1 MLNKICCIL
10 IKDYQWFSRILVF
23 SFFGTLL
30 FSCNN
35 NKSDIEGLF
44 SNKEENKQSLH
55 GISIEYPKEGTIFP
69 PEFPAPEFL
78 WGDSLNSQTRW
89 HIRLQ
94 GNNGRELYQTI
105 VRSTKW
111 RPDSSSWRNIKSA
124 SRTDTIHLTIIGEQ
138 RNFNRYK
145 YSSGRSSFSF
155 SQDSVGGLIFYRAVP
170 LPFGYAVKNVNQ
182 IEWYLGNIDGSKP
195 KKILDNIPVCA
206 NCHSFSGNGV
216 LAMDIDYANDKGS
229 YIIANIEDTIQL
241 SFDKI
246 ITWNDF
252 KKEDGVFTYGLLS
265 QISPDGR
272 FVLSTVKDR
281 SVFVPVDNLEYSQ
294 LFFPIKG
301 IIAVYDR
308 ESRKFYELKGACD
321 KNYVQSNPNW
331 SPNSTEIMYSRANRY
346 MSSKIDN
353 SESVLLKV
361 EDAEEFVTRQKDF
374 KFDLYRLKFNDGEG
388 DQAIPVEGASDNGKS
403 NFFARYSPDGKWVVF
418 CQSEDFMLLQPDSK
432 LFIMPSNGG
441 QPRLMNCNTNNM
453 NSWHAWSPN
462 SRWLVFSSKCKG
474 PYTQL
479 FITHIDKNGNDSPPV
494 FLENMAYDK
503 KAVNI
508 PEFIGGSGNNL
519 KKITDNFS
527 QNTMYFN
534 RLAGLNISDKEY
546 KKAIDN
552 LNKALTADSLFFDA
566 IRNKIVL
573 NIILGQYK
581 SKEDLHD
588 KMVAARLIE
597 QKIQKNPDDEL
608 LYIQRGELRL
618 LTDDFE
624 GALKDGFYI
633 IKDNP
638 KNFSGYDLIT
648 VAYKKMGKWSNTIP
662 YYEKMLKMQPDNIKV
677 TYTLAIAYQNVNQFS
692 AAHDLL
698 NDLIKKYPN
707 EANFYISRAKLSTLE
722 GDKKSTKDDYE
733 KALEID
739 PDNYNIYAARGN
751 YLKNSSDGDLWKKDF
766 NMAILLIGKE
776 IEKNP
781 QDATLLITRAEIME
795 EVGDVETALKEYEN
809 YLKTW
814 PLNYSAMEKIALF
827 SSLSGQWQK
836 AIEAYTTL
844 IENFPGNASVLYNR
858 SLTYQHS
865 GELNKALS
873 DINDAINLDPANH
886 SYYFQRSNIKY
897 NLGDKAGSKNDLNN
911 SFTLLNEQS
920 RKRNL
925 NQKELEMLATIQ
937 KLLKDDKMGF

>member
-1 MLNKICCIL
+1 MLNNIL
-10 IKDYQWFSRILVF
+10 SISIKNYQRLSKRLVYCF
-23 SFFGTLL
+23 LAVFL

-35 NKSDIEGLF
+35 RSDIEDLF
-44 SNKEENKQSLH
+44 KTYKETRQTLQEL
-55 GISIEYPKEGTIFP
+55 SIVYPREGTIFP
-69 PEFPAPEFL
+69 PEFPAPEFS
-78 WGDSLNSQTRW
+78 WCDSLNRNGRW

-94 GNNGRELYQTI
+94 GKDKKEFYRTI
-105 VRSTKW
+105 VKSAKW
-111 RPDSSSWRNIKSA
+111 RPDSSLWMNIKSV
-124 SRTDTIHLTIIGEQ
+124 SGTDIIDLVIIGEQ
-138 RNFNRYK
+138 RSFHGHK
-145 YSSGRSSFSF
+145 YSFGSSSFSF

-195 KKILDNIPVCA
+195 RKILDNIPVCA
-206 NCHSFSGNGV
+206 NCHSFSGNGI

-229 YIIANIEDTIQL
+229 YIIADIEDTIQL

-308 ESRKFYELKGACD
+308 QLGKFYELQGACD

-331 SPNSTEIMYSRANRY
+331 SPNSTEIIYSRANRY

-374 KFDLYRLKFNDGEG
+374 KFDLYRLKFNEG
-388 DQAIPVEGASDNGKS
+388 KGGQAVPVEGASDNGKS

-432 LFIMPSNGG
+432 LFIMPSDGG
-441 QPRLMNCNTNNM
+441 RPRLMNCNTDNM
-453 NSWHAWSPN
+453 NSWHSWSPN

-479 FITHIDKNGNDSPPV
+479 FLTHIDENGNDSPPV

-508 PEFIGGSGNNL
+508 PEFIGDSGNNL

-527 QNTMYFN
+527 QNAMYFN

-546 KKAIDN
+546 KKAIEN

-581 SKEDLHD
+581 SKDDLHY

-597 QKIQKNPDDEL
+597 QKIQKNPNDEL

-624 GALKDGFYI
+624 GALKDGFHI
-633 IKDNP
+633 IKNNP
-638 KNFSGYDLIT
+638 ANFSGYDLIT

-662 YYEKMLKMQPDNIKV
+662 YYERMLKMQPENIKV
-677 TYTLAIAYQNVNQFS
+677 TYNLAIAYQNVNQFDV
-692 AAHDLL
+692 AHDLL
-698 NDLIKKYPN
+698 NDLINKYPN

-722 GDKKSTKDDYE
+722 GDLKSTKADYE

-739 PDNYNIYAARGN
+739 PDNYNIYTARGN
-751 YLKNSSDGDLWKKDF
+751 YLKNSSDSELWKKDF
-766 NMAILLIGKE
+766 NMAILLISKE

-795 EVGDVETALKEYEN
+795 EVGNVENAKKEYEN
-809 YLKTW
+809 YLNTW
-814 PLNYSAMEKIALF
+814 PLSYSAMGKIALF

-844 IENFPGNASVLYNR
+844 IENFPGNASILNNR

-873 DINDAINLDPANH
+873 DINDAINLDPANY

-911 SFTLLNEQS
+911 SLALLDEQR
-920 RKRNL
+920 RKRKL
-925 NQKELEMLATIQ
+925 NQKELDMLATIQ
-937 KLLKDDKMGF
+937 KLLKDDQLGF

>member
-1 MLNKICCIL
+1 MLNNICSIL
-10 IKDYQWFSRILVF
+10 IKDYQCLSRILFF
-23 SFFGTLL
+23 SLLGALL

-35 NKSDIEGLF
+35 NKPNIEDLF
-44 SNKEENKQSLH
+44 SNKEKNKQSFY

-94 GNNGRELYQTI
+94 GNNGRELYRTI

-111 RPDSSSWRNIKSA
+111 RPDSSAWMNIKSA

-145 YSSGRSSFSF
+145 YSLGRSCFSF

-182 IEWYLGNIDGSKP
+182 IEWYLGSIDGSKP
-195 KKILDNIPVCA
+195 RKILDNIPVCA
-206 NCHSFSGNGV
+206 NCHSFSGNGT

-229 YIIANIEDTIQL
+229 YIIADIEDTIRL

-252 KKEDGVFTYGLLS
+252 KKEDGIFTYGLLS

-308 ESRKFYELKGACD
+308 QLRKFYELQGACD

-331 SPNSTEIMYSRANRY
+331 SPNSSEIIYSRANRY

-353 SESVLLKV
+353 SENVLLKV
-361 EDAEEFVTRQKDF
+361 EDAEEFVKRQKDF
-374 KFDLYRLKFNDGEG
+374 KFDLYRLKFNEG
-388 DQAIPVEGASDNGKS
+388 KGGQAIPVEGASNNGKS

-479 FITHIDKNGNDSPPV
+479 FLTHIDENGNDSPPV

-508 PEFIGGSGNNL
+508 PEFVGMRGNNL

-527 QNTMYFN
+527 QNAMYYN
-534 RLAGLNISDKEY
+534 RLAGLNLSDKEY
-546 KKAIDN
+546 RKAIEN
-552 LNKALTADSLFFDA
+552 LNRALATDSLFFDA

-581 SKEDLHD
+581 SKDDLHD

-597 QKIQKNPDDEL
+597 QKIQKKPDDEL

-618 LTDDFE
+618 LMDDFE
-624 GALKDGFYI
+624 GALKDGFHI
-633 IKDNP
+633 IKNNP
-638 KNFSGYDLIT
+638 ANFSGYDLIT
-648 VAYKKMGKWSNTIP
+648 VAYKKMGKWSNSIP

-677 TYTLAIAYQNVNQFS
+677 THNLAIAYQNINQFGT
-692 AAHDLL
+692 ALDLL
-698 NDLIKKYPN
+698 NDLIEKYPN
-707 EANFYISRAKLSTLE
+707 EADFYITRANLSVLK
-722 GDKKSTKDDYE
+722 GDEKSAKADYN
-733 KALEID
+733 KSVEID
-739 PDNYNIYAARGN
+739 PDNYKVYMARGSFF
-751 YLKNSSDGDLWKKDF
+751 KHSSTEDLGKDDF
-766 NMAILLIGKE
+766 NMAILLLSNE

-781 QDATLLITRAEIME
+781 QDATLFITRAEIME
-795 EVGDVETALKEYEN
+795 EIGNAENALKEYES
-809 YLKTW
+809 YLSTW
-814 PLNYSAMEKIALF
+814 PISYSALEKTALF

-836 AIEAYTTL
+836 AIEDYTTL
-844 IENFPGNASVLYNR
+844 IENFPGNASILYNR

-865 GELNKALS
+865 GELVKALT
-873 DINDAINLDPANH
+873 DINDAIKLDSVNY

-897 NLGDKAGSKNDLNN
+897 NLGDKTGSKNDLNN
-911 SFTLLNEQS
+911 SLALLDEQS
-920 RKRNL
+920 RKRKL
-925 NQKELEMLATIQ
+925 NQKEIEMSATIQ
-937 KLLKDDKMGF
+937 KLLKDDQLGF